1 MSKDTPK
8 QQHCYGKGTADGEV
22 VHGYPHS
29 NGETSAVFIHNRAHP
44 SGKHYIAMYKTGED
58 HLKDGTVCR
67 STGGFYVRAGDAI
80 KSGEDNG
87 DEAPDISENV
97 PAVYLEAITNDLV
110 LNAPLGKIRICAQQI
125 ELVATGPD
133 EKSGNIVIDAN
144 QDVIVKGQ
152 QSTLI
157 EGGKAVT
164 VLSGQR
170 MDVVAKSVMK
180 FFAPLNET
188 ADASVTSISALA
200 NALSGGFTGTRII
213 KFAEQFLA
221 GIS

>member
-8 QQHCYGKGTADGEV
+8 IQHAYGKGTADGELI
-22 VHGYPHS
+22 HGLLHHNGETTSVFINNRAHS
-29 NGETSAVFIHNRAHP
+29 NGR
-44 SGKHYIAMYKTGED
+44 HYIAMYKTGED

-80 KSGEDNG
+80 KSGQDNG
-87 DEAPDISENV
+87 DQAPDISENV
-97 PAVYLEAITNDLV
+97 PAVYLEAVTNDLV
-110 LNAPLGKIRICAQQI
+110 LNAPLGKVRICAQQI

-133 EKSGNIVIDAN
+133 EESGNIVIDAN
-144 QDVIVKGQ
+144 QDVIVKGG

-170 MDVVAKSVMK
+170 MDLVAKSVLNT
-180 FFAPLNET
+180 FAPLNET
-188 ADASVTSISALA
+188 VDASGDIITSIIGVIA
-200 NALSGGFTGTRII
+200 GDFTITRVLEFGKNFIP
-213 KFAEQFLA
+213 
-221 GIS
+221 